1 MNVPMD
7 NTMAIGD
14 NNNDVPM
21 LKAAGVSFAMGNGT
35 DEVKKIANHVT
46 DININNGV
54 AKAIYQVL
62 DKNKQ

>member
-1 MNVPMD
+1 MTGIFIAED
-7 NTMAIGD
+7 
-14 NNNDVPM
+14 
-21 LKAAGVSFAMGNGT
+21 GVT

-46 DININNGV
+46 DINVNNGV